1 MYWFLLKSI
10 LGSVVGSSFYQWW
23 QSTTMGLWFQKHLDA
38 FMQHVAVKYN
48 IEVAKKDAKFQKQF
62 PLIAER
68 IRAIEAIAHPPVSA
82 GGTTELLEKIQLLN
96 NRIDILEKKKKK

>member
-23 QSTTMGLWFQKHLDA
+23 QSTTMGLWFQKRLDA

-68 IRAIEAIAHPPVSA
+68 IRAIEALAHPPVSP
-82 GGTTELLEKIQLLN
+82 GGTTELLEKISLLKS
-96 NRIDILEKKKKK
+96 RIDILEKK